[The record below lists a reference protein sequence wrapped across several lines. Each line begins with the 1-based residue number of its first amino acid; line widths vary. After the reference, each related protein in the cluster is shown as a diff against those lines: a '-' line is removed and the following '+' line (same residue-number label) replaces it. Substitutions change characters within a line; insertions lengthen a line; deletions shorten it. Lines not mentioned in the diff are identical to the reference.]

1 MCLLPWSHEMCP
13 LVCFVVSFRI
23 FVLLWN
29 QSVSV
34 AKHPLHVRRSL
45 PTQCLVWID
54 PQRCNLAL
62 MEKRPICILI
72 CIYIYI
78 CPYVSCI
85 HVSTQSLYNPL
96 TWCLMNS
103 SFLWPQSTMISRG
116 KVKDNIST
124 YLLLLHWNVGKHLP
138 LLSFWHILESSFPPP
153 LNHGKDPWELPVDH
167 FGSKHLVKL
176 VKWRVREQCRPLGC
190 SQCHPTGTPHRG
202 KF

>member
-78 CPYVSCI
+78 YVHMFHAFMYPRNHCITLLPDVSWTPLSCDLKA
-85 HVSTQSLYNPL
+85 Q
-96 TWCLMNS
+96 W
-103 SFLWPQSTMISRG
+103 FQG
-116 KVKDNIST
+116 
-124 YLLLLHWNVGKHLP
+124 
-138 LLSFWHILESSFPPP
+138 E
-153 LNHGKDPWELPVDH
+153 
-167 FGSKHLVKL
+167 
-176 VKWRVREQCRPLGC
+176 KWRIT
-190 SQCHPTGTPHRG
+190 SQLTYFYCTEMLENICHCCH
-202 KF
+202 FDIS